1 LDANTK
7 SRRNLRFDTEGSDV
21 NMTTSETTI
30 FATHRTRPSFRRRH
44 LLRALLLGMLTLGIG
59 CKKTEQDAPAPAAA
73 AATPTAKAAP
83 LTVGFVYV
91 GSRQDYGYNQ
101 AHAIGASRLQGI
113 KLREEENVP
122 ETVAVQ
128 KTMES
133 MINLDGAK
141 VLFPTSF
148 GYFDPHILS
157 LAGKYPDV
165 AFLHC
170 GGLYSEGKHPKN
182 VGSYF
187 GYIDEAEYVAG
198 IVAGSTSKTKKL
210 GFIAAKPIPQVLR
223 NINAYTL
230 GARSV
235 NPDVTVSVIF
245 TGDWSLPVKEAEAA
259 NSLIDQGVDVLTSH
273 VDSPKVVIE
282 SAERRGIYSTGY
294 HASQAELAPKGY
306 LTGAEWNW
314 EKVYTAYIDKIE
326 KGQPWDHLVRG
337 GLKEGFVK
345 LSPYGA
351 AVSDD
356 TKQKADT
363 AKAALEAGTLVIFKG
378 PLSSNDGKQILAE
391 GVARE
396 QTDIELE
403 KMNYLVDGVKGAI
416 E

>member
-1 LDANTK
+1 LDAPTK
-7 SRRNLRFDTEGSDV
+7 RRRNLSFDIEGSDA
-21 NMTTSETTI
+21 NMTAFETAS
-30 FATHRTRPSFRRRH
+30 FSAHPAQAALGRRP
-44 LLRALLLGMLTLGIG
+44 LLGALLLGVLALAIG
-59 CKKTEQDAPAPAAA
+59 CKKTEQDTSAASAAPTSGAG
-73 AATPTAKAAP
+73 AAP
-83 LTVGFVYV
+83 LTVGFIYV

-101 AHAIGASRLQGI
+101 AHATAASHLGGI

-122 ETVAVQ
+122 ETIAVQ

-148 GYFDPHILS
+148 GYFEPHILA
-157 LAGKYPDV
+157 LAAKYPDV
-165 AFLHC
+165 SFLHC
-170 GGLYSEGKHPKN
+170 GGLYSESKHPKN

-198 IVAGSTSKTKKL
+198 IVAGATSKTKKL

-235 NPDVTVSVIF
+235 NPEVTVSVIF

-259 NSLIDQGVDVLTSH
+259 NSLIDQGVDVLTAH

-282 SAERRGIYSTGY
+282 SAERRGVFSTGY

-314 EKVYTAYIDKIE
+314 ETVYNGYLDKIK
-326 KGQPWDHLVRG
+326 KGEPWPHLVRG

-345 LSPYGA
+345 LSPYGE
-351 AVSDD
+351 AVSEE
-356 TKQKADT
+356 TKKKADA
-363 AKAALEAGTLVIFKG
+363 AKAALDAGTLVIFKG
-378 PLSSNDGKQILAE
+378 PLSSNDNKQILAE
-391 GVARE
+391 GVARG